1 MTPSIVPY
9 IGNRQRFASTVTG
22 LFSQFAQTGDLAQLD
37 GRDVAGDG
45 GGQTLRYD
53 AASTAPIDG
62 GFTEPSVKPP
72 NLFVGSMSK
81 A

>member
-45 GGQTLRYD
+45 GG
-53 AASTAPIDG
+53 
-62 GFTEPSVKPP
+62 
-72 NLFVGSMSK
+72 
-81 A
+81 